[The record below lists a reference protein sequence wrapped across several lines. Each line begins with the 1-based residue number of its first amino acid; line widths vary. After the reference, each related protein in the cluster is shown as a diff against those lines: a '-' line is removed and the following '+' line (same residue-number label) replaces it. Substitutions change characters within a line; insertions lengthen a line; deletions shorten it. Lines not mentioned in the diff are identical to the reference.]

1 MSEIVVEIPFMDLA
15 HFIRFIYF
23 FLFFFYADHTVSHH
37 DPELTFNHSFI
48 EPPSSGWVTEGSSFD
63 SDEEEGEALY
73 CVPPREG
80 KRKNTSHQTLHCPLL
95 AVSRTAS
102 AKLAF

>member
-1 MSEIVVEIPFMDLA
+1 M
-15 HFIRFIYF
+15 
-23 FLFFFYADHTVSHH
+23 SHH

-63 SDEEEGEALY
+63 SDEEEAEALY

-80 KRKNTSHQTLHCPLL
+80 R
-95 AVSRTAS
+95 SRDTEIF
-102 AKLAF
+102 AKLSCFGGELLLLGALKSKQKLRVDKKPAIV

>member
-1 MSEIVVEIPFMDLA
+1 MQTVEKQNPWLTKQKGLSAHGQMCFCQIP
-15 HFIRFIYF
+15 
-23 FLFFFYADHTVSHH
+23 TVSHH

-80 KRKNTSHQTLHCPLL
+80 KKGNSVRL
-95 AVSRTAS
+95 
-102 AKLAF
+102 